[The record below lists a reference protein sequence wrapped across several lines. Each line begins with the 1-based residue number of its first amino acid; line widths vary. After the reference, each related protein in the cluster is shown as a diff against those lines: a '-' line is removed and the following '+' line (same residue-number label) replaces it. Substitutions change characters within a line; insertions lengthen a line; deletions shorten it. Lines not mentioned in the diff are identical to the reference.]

1 MQANKIP
8 NRTQLLV
15 VNAAFVNL
23 LSELNFKAKRLQ
35 LLGAIIKDKMKKNN
49 QDSKTELYLK

>member
-15 VNAAFVNL
+15 KSDKLRKSIQVFKSSNL
-23 LSELNFKAKRLQ
+23 NEVSDLDKV
-35 LLGAIIKDKMKKNN
+35 IIADK
-49 QDSKTELYLK
+49 